1 MTRHWHAPD
10 SSDAQVYAV
19 DFGMLFPRRCAD
31 AEMAGDPGS
40 DFELW
45 SPGGRASECL
55 LGRRVDYVRRK
66 PRARCFVGRE
76 PLATIERSCACSA
89 SDYQCDFCFE
99 RVGEDAAALRNLSA
113 GACVWACEGAAPAG
127 PPSPCYGTYLKSR
140 GFAKIEGDSCRGGL
154 DLTPQRLVCPAQRQN
169 EYGAAAPGAGAG
181 GASGAATS
189 DAGQSAPDVFG
200 VSGWGGFSTGVVAIG
215 AIAAC
220 AAASVV
226 FVKGGGG
233 GGVRRAAAG
242 MVLALRRPH
251 SGPGYSRLAT
261 SDDNDD
267 FALADDLL
275 AADADDVEPSDL

>member
-1 MTRHWHAPD
+1 
-10 SSDAQVYAV
+10 
-19 DFGMLFPRRCAD
+19 
-31 AEMAGDPGS
+31 MAT
-40 DFELW
+40 
-45 SPGGRASECL
+45 
-55 LGRRVDYVRRK
+55 V
-66 PRARCFVGRE
+66 
-76 PLATIERSCACSA
+76 ERSCACAA

-99 RVGEDAAALRNLSA
+99 RVGEDAAAQRNLSA

-127 PPSPCYGTYLKSR
+127 APSPCYGTYLKSR
-140 GFAKIEGDSCRGGL
+140 GFAKIEGDSCHGGL

-169 EYGAAAPGAGAG
+169 AHGAAAQDVGAG
-181 GASGAATS
+181 GAGGAATS
-189 DAGQSAPDVFG
+189 GAGGSGPDVLG
-200 VSGWGGFSTGVVAIG
+200 VAGGGGFSTGVVAIG

-275 AADADDVEPSDL
+275 AADADDVEPSDI